1 MHDHCTSKYANPEIK
16 LIKASWQGDYAPPIF
31 SITSWCANQRCPVD
45 VLLGEEVPVGAA
57 VLQGHAVAPGAHAVS
72 RHRQRAVVVGQR
84 RVLHHRHVPQESVG
98 LAFRLQDSSRGK
110 KKKK

>member
-1 MHDHCTSKYANPEIK
+1 M
-16 LIKASWQGDYAPPIF
+16 APPIF
-31 SITSWCANQRCPVD
+31 LLVSKPCAAVD

-57 VLQGHAVAPGAHAVS
+57 VLQGDTVAPGAHAVS

-98 LAFRLQDSSRGK
+98 LALRLQGWTGGGRGE
-110 KKKK
+110 